1 MTPRVGRGRG
11 APMAF
16 EETIRR
22 WAREQAVSWTAFP
35 LDETSSERE
44 MRVGYTVRLYARP
57 RVHPAGTQR
66 MGAPSAPEARLRAL
80 GLCLLGC
87 ERRAAGYHVDLA
99 EEPPLP
105 GSPPKQSRELVLI
118 LRVRLRPEW
127 IVSTAS
133 AEAECAGDVARRL
146 RAMGA
151 PERP

>member
-1 MTPRVGRGRG
+1 
-11 APMAF
+11 MAF

-22 WAREQAVSWTAFP
+22 WAREQAVSWAAFP
-35 LDETSSERE
+35 LDETSGERE
-44 MRVGYTVRLYARP
+44 MRVGYMVRLYARP
-57 RVHPAGTQR
+57 KVRPAGTQR
-66 MGAPSAPEARLRAL
+66 IGAPSAPEARLRAL

-87 ERRAAGYHVDLA
+87 ERRAAEYHVDLTEA
-99 EEPPLP
+99 PAVP
-105 GSPPKQSRELVLI
+105 GSPPKPSRELVLT

-127 IVSTAS
+127 IVGTAL